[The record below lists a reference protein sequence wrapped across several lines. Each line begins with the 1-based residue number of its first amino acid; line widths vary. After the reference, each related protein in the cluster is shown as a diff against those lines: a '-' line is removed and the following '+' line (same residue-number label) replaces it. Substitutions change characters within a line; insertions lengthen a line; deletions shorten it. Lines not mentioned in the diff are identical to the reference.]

1 MKKIWI
7 VLKNEFIKT
16 VSRRAFLL
24 TLILVPLIPALI
36 LGAIS
41 LFGGNETSGGGGIGS
56 IFQPQPQANVSEG
69 YIDQANIIKQLPES
83 IGPDRLIA
91 YDSEEAARQAIQA
104 GTIQGYYL
112 IQPDYVQT
120 GSVKFVNSDFSPL
133 SALEN
138 TSIIDTVIRYNLTG
152 ADPQKFAEY
161 NNPIMVKYTDLAP
174 NQVQR
179 DQSSPLAFYIP
190 YGVTMLMY
198 GLILTSSSLMLTS
211 VAKEKENRVME
222 ILMSS
227 IKPKQLLT
235 GKILGLGLVGLLQ
248 MVVWLGSAFV
258 MLRLGG
264 QTLSIPPSLQLPP
277 SLLAWGLIFFILG
290 YLLYATIM
298 AGVGALVPNV
308 REATQATIYVI
319 LPMLVPLTMV
329 GIIIEQPNA
338 TLPVILSLIPF
349 TAPNTLLTRMAVGAV
364 PLWQTLTAVILLVGT
379 IVFLIRAVAGMF
391 RAQVLL
397 TGKKFSLGL
406 YIRTLLGKEKE
417 TSEQASS

>member
-7 VLKNEFIKT
+7 VLKNEFINT
-16 VSRRAFLL
+16 VSRRAFIL
-24 TLILVPLIPALI
+24 TLILVPLIPAVI

-41 LFGGNETSGGGGIGS
+41 LFGGNKTGSGGGIGS
-56 IFQPQPQANVSEG
+56 ILQPKPQTNISEG
-69 YIDQANIIKQLPES
+69 YIDQANIIKSLPES
-83 IGPDRLIA
+83 ISPDRLIA
-91 YDSEEAARQAIQA
+91 FNSEEAARQAVQA
-104 GTIQGYYL
+104 GSIQGYYV
-112 IQPDYVQT
+112 IEPDYVQT
-120 GSVKFVNSDFSPL
+120 GAVKYVNSDFNPL
-133 SALEN
+133 AALEN

-161 NNPIMVKYTDLAP
+161 NTPIMVKYTDLAP
-174 NQVQR
+174 DQVQR

-198 GLILTSSSLMLTS
+198 ILILTSSSLMLTS

-227 IKPKQLLT
+227 IKPKQLLA

-248 MVVWLGSAFV
+248 MVVWLGSAFM

-319 LPMLVPLTMV
+319 LPMIIPLTMV

-349 TAPNTLLTRMAVGAV
+349 TAPNTILTRMAVGTV
-364 PLWQTLTAVILLVGT
+364 PLWQILLAVALLIGT
-379 IVFLIRAVAGMF
+379 IVLLIRAVAGMF

-406 YIRTLLGKEKE
+406 YIRTLMGKETE
-417 TSEQASS
+417 AVEHASS